1 VLLMSFGAL
10 GQTNAGEKQYN
21 KDGLIFSYPSALVLE
36 DTSDND
42 AQQLTLS
49 ASNSEA
55 QIRVFV
61 FRPLVN
67 TPARL
72 DEAKRVLV
80 DPYVNSFVKQFE
92 AMGAKPERVVAT
104 SEIAK
109 APAEGAK
116 VQAVLDGDPGAAEVY
131 WGVIGQRLV
140 VLTFFGPDK
149 ARKQLLSGWDSV
161 RNTLKVDEPKATQPA
176 KNPA

>member
-1 VLLMSFGAL
+1 VF

-21 KDGLIFSYPSALVLE
+21 KDGLIFSYPSSLVLE
-36 DTSDND
+36 DTSDTD
-42 AQQLTLS
+42 AQQLTL
-49 ASNSEA
+49 ASGNSEA

-92 AMGAKPERVVAT
+92 SMGVKPQRVAAT
-104 SEIAK
+104 NEIAK
-109 APAEGAK
+109 APAEGVK
-116 VQAVLDGDPGAAEVY
+116 IQAVLDGDPGAAEVY
-131 WGVIGQRLV
+131 WGVVGQRLV
-140 VLTFFGPDK
+140 VLTFFGPDRS
-149 ARKQLLSGWDSV
+149 RKQLLAGWDSI
-161 RNTLKVDEPKATQPA
+161 RNTLTIEPPKTAQPA
-176 KNPA
+176 KNP